1 MRNGLP
7 VAYSLYRVLW
17 TILHLALVGVGV
29 VAFILWFVHDNQGGV
44 AMASIWSG
52 LTDTQRAV
60 ASAISFPW
68 GG

>member
-7 VAYSLYRVLW
+7 VAYSIYRVLW
-17 TILHLALVGVGV
+17 TLLHLVLVIVGV

-44 AMASIWSG
+44 AMASIWRG
-52 LTDTQRAV
+52 LTDAQRAI
-60 ASAISFPW
+60 ANAIPFPW